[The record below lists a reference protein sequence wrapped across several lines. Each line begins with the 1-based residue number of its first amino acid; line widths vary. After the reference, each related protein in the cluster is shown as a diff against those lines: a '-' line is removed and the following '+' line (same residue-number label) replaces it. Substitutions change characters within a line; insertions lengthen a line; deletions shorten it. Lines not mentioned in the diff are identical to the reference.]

1 MRRSGPWAILG
12 IDPTDD
18 RREVKR
24 AYSRILKTIDVDA
37 DPAAFVRLRGAL
49 DQALAW
55 GAQLDWYG
63 DDAPEEGGGEAAP
76 AAAASDLAE
85 TDGTPEDEEADG
97 GDDFFDWDQWDVR
110 PAPPAEGA
118 VGTLCRDLDAALT
131 GEAAPAPER
140 VAALG
145 DAILTHP
152 ELGHIDRA
160 REVEQWLADAIA
172 GSFPR
177 SDPLVDPAI
186 DHFGWDKGG
195 SLRRDWAVERVVRR
209 SDDLRYLAEVS
220 QPFHGH
226 NAALEELKG
235 PPRRRLGLWQL
246 GRAADVRK
254 FLAVLDERDTI
265 AADLDP
271 ESLAW

>member
-85 TDGTPEDEEADG
+85 TDGT
-97 GDDFFDWDQWDVR
+97 
-110 PAPPAEGA
+110 
-118 VGTLCRDLDAALT
+118 
-131 GEAAPAPER
+131 
-140 VAALG
+140 
-145 DAILTHP
+145 H
-152 ELGHIDRA
+152 
-160 REVEQWLADAIA
+160 
-172 GSFPR
+172 
-177 SDPLVDPAI
+177 
-186 DHFGWDKGG
+186 
-195 SLRRDWAVERVVRR
+195 
-209 SDDLRYLAEVS
+209 
-220 QPFHGH
+220 
-226 NAALEELKG
+226 
-235 PPRRRLGLWQL
+235 
-246 GRAADVRK
+246 
-254 FLAVLDERDTI
+254 
-265 AADLDP
+265 
-271 ESLAW
+271 